1 VGLFPLTGS
10 IAASTLLFLNNIV
23 RTLRVTLLILRQII
37 ERARAT
43 MRQALH
49 RLFIDTAGKGLTDIT
64 SPVLAWVSDQSIA
77 SGLLT
82 IWCRHTSASLT
93 VQENASPAVRE
104 DIVRY
109 FETLV
114 PESVGRY
121 AHDDEGPD
129 DMPAHLRTML
139 TNTQLTIP
147 VEDNRPVLGTWQGLY
162 LFEHR
167 RRPHRREIVLHL
179 LGE

>member
-1 VGLFPLTGS
+1 
-10 IAASTLLFLNNIV
+10 
-23 RTLRVTLLILRQII
+23 
-37 ERARAT
+37 

-49 RLFIDTAGKGLTDIT
+49 RLFVSTHGKDLTDIT
-64 SPVLAWVSDQSIA
+64 PSVLAWVSDQGIA
-77 SGLLT
+77 VGLLT
-82 IWCRHTSASLT
+82 LWCRHTSASLT

-104 DIVRY
+104 DIRRY

-114 PESVGRY
+114 PEGAGRY
-121 AHDDEGPD
+121 VHDDEGLD

-139 TNTQLTIP
+139 TDTQLTVP
-147 VEDNRPVLGTWQGLY
+147 VADGCPVLGTWQGFY

-179 LGE
+179 FGE